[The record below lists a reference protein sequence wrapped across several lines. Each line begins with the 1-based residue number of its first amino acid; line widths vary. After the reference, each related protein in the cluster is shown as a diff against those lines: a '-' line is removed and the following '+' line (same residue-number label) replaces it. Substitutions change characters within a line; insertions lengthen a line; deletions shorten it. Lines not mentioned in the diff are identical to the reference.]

1 MPLDDDGLLA
11 GDDMEGGDDAVG
23 KILRAST
30 SYAIAGG
37 FIGVDLDDGVLLGGE
52 IGALEEYEDKEEG
65 GEEWVHGGW
74 MEVSV
79 DEMKI
84 I

>member
-1 MPLDDDGLLA
+1 MPLDDDRFLT
-11 GDDMEGGDDAVG
+11 GDDVECGDDAVWQVLG
-23 KILRAST
+23 AST
-30 SYAIAGG
+30 GDAIAGG

>member
-1 MPLDDDGLLA
+1 LPLDDDGLLA

-37 FIGVDLDDGVLLGGE
+37 FIGVDLDDGVSVPWKSKQMKRR
-52 IGALEEYEDKEEG
+52 EERSG
-65 GEEWVHGGW
+65 C
-74 MEVSV
+74 M
-79 DEMKI
+79 
-84 I
+84 